1 MYAIEMQILYCHR
14 FESKNADIQE
24 KCWRIMLSLH
34 SSMKVIL
41 MKNVLIIA
49 YYFPPSGGP
58 GVQRVLKHIQYL
70 RDFGWNPIVLTV
82 SNGDFPARDES
93 LLAKIPH
100 DIIVERTHIYEPYD
114 AYRFL
119 MGQKK
124 GMPIDVNVI
133 KNDHQKRSFKEHIAE
148 VIRATFFIPD
158 ARIGWLPT
166 AIPKALELI
175 EQHGISAIYN
185 SSPPYTTSLIA
196 RQLKRKTGLHWVAGF
211 RDPWTEFL
219 TSPKRWFLPAWID
232 RQLER
237 SVFTEADAI
246 ECAWIGIIKDAIRK
260 FPELPDSKFHHVPNG
275 YDSTDYPSSEE
286 IDTTLAIND
295 AFVLTYTGS
304 MYGRRNP
311 SSLFSALE
319 LLISKNLID
328 SKKIHLRFIGR
339 FGNEVHEMFNA
350 TSFSSSIEVIGYVPH
365 EQSISYLLV
374 SDALLLIVDEA
385 KESEEI
391 VPGKV
396 YEYIGSMKPVIAIA
410 PSKGAIA
417 DLMHE
422 TQAGGIAH
430 QSDIEG
436 IANILVKMFQ
446 AYQEGKPLANPNV
459 DIIKRYERRE
469 STRTLA
475 QLLDGLS

>member
-1 MYAIEMQILYCHR
+1 
-14 FESKNADIQE
+14 
-24 KCWRIMLSLH
+24 
-34 SSMKVIL
+34 

-93 LLAKIPH
+93 LLAKIPP

-114 AYRFL
+114 AYRML

-133 KNDHQKRSFKEHIAE
+133 KTEHQKRSFKERIAE
-148 VIRATFFIPD
+148 AIRATFFIPD

-166 AIPKALELI
+166 AVPKALELI
-175 EQHGISAIYN
+175 EKHSISAIYN

-196 RQLKRKTGLHWVAGF
+196 RQVKRKTGLHWVAGF

-219 TSPKRWFLPAWID
+219 TSPKRWFIPTWID
-232 RQLER
+232 RILEK
-237 SVFTEADAI
+237 SVFTEADAV
-246 ECAWIGIIKDAIRK
+246 ECAWVGIIKDALGK
-260 FPELPDSKFHHVPNG
+260 FPTLNASKFHHVPNG
-275 YDSTDYPSSEE
+275 YDSTDYPPIED
-286 IDTTLAIND
+286 IDASLAKTGV
-295 AFVLTYTGS
+295 FTLTYTGS

-311 SSLFSALE
+311 SSLFAALE
-319 LLISKNLID
+319 LLAKRGELSP
-328 SKKIHLRFIGR
+328 SEIHLRFIGR
-339 FGNEVHEMFNA
+339 FGNEVHEMFNS
-350 TSFSSSIEVIGYVPH
+350 TSFSNSIEVIGYVPH

-374 SDALLLIVDEA
+374 SDVLLLIVDEA

-396 YEYIGSMKPVIAIA
+396 YEYIGSFKPVIAIA
-410 PSKGAIA
+410 PNHGAIA
-417 DLMHE
+417 DLMNE
-422 TQAGGIAH
+422 TKAGGIAH

-436 IANILVKMFQ
+436 IAKIILEMYRAFS
-446 AYQEGKPLANPNV
+446 EGRPLAQPNAEA
-459 DIIKRYERRE
+459 IKGYERRE
-469 STRTLA
+469 STRKLA
-475 QLLDGLS
+475 QLLNGE

>member
-1 MYAIEMQILYCHR
+1 
-14 FESKNADIQE
+14 
-24 KCWRIMLSLH
+24 
-34 SSMKVIL
+34 

-93 LLAKIPH
+93 LLAKIPK

-114 AYRFL
+114 AYRML

-133 KNDHQKRSFKEHIAE
+133 KNDHQKRTFKERIAE
-148 VIRATFFIPD
+148 AIRATFFIPD
-158 ARIGWLPT
+158 ARIGWIPT
-166 AIPKALELI
+166 AVPKALELI
-175 EQHGISAIYN
+175 KKHSIIAIYN

-196 RQLKRKTGLHWVAGF
+196 RQVKRKTGLHWVAGF

-219 TSPKRWFLPAWID
+219 TSPKRWLFPAWID
-232 RQLER
+232 SKLEL
-237 SVFTEADAI
+237 SVFSEADAI
-246 ECAWIGIIKDAIRK
+246 ECAWIGIIKDALRK
-260 FPELPDSKFHHVPNG
+260 FPTLDERKFHHVPNG
-275 YDSTDYPSSEE
+275 YDSTDYPSMENVDMSLSKPG
-286 IDTTLAIND
+286 TFT
-295 AFVLTYTGS
+295 LTYTGS

-311 SSLFSALE
+311 SSLFAALE
-319 LLISKNLID
+319 LLSARGELSPND
-328 SKKIHLRFIGR
+328 IHLRFIGR
-339 FGNEVHEMFNA
+339 FGNEVHEMFQS

-365 EQSISYLLV
+365 EKSISYLLV
-374 SDALLLIVDEA
+374 SDVLLLIVDEA

-396 YEYIGSMKPVIAIA
+396 YEYIGSFKPVIAIA
-410 PSKGAIA
+410 PMQGAIA
-417 DLMHE
+417 DLMNE
-422 TQAGGIAH
+422 TKAGGIAH

-436 IANILVKMFQ
+436 IAHIILEMYRAFKEGRSLAQPNIE
-446 AYQEGKPLANPNV
+446 A
-459 DIIKRYERRE
+459 IKSYERRE
-469 STRTLA
+469 STRKLA
-475 QLLDGLS
+475 HLLDAHQS

>member
-1 MYAIEMQILYCHR
+1 
-14 FESKNADIQE
+14 
-24 KCWRIMLSLH
+24 
-34 SSMKVIL
+34 

-93 LLAKIPH
+93 LLAKIPN

-114 AYRFL
+114 AYRLL

-124 GMPIDVNVI
+124 GVPIDVNVI
-133 KNDHQKRSFKEHIAE
+133 KNEHQRRTFKERIAE
-148 VIRATFFIPD
+148 AIRATFFIPD

-166 AIPKALELI
+166 AVPKALELI
-175 EQHGISAIYN
+175 EKYSITAIYN

-196 RQLKRKTGLHWVAGF
+196 RQVKRKTGLHWVAGF

-219 TSPKRWFLPAWID
+219 TSPTRWFLPARID
-232 RQLER
+232 RMFEK

-246 ECAWIGIIKDAIRK
+246 ECAWIGIIKDAMRK
-260 FPELPDSKFHHVPNG
+260 FPALDERKFHHVPNG
-275 YDSTDYPSSEE
+275 YDSTDYPIAEN
-286 IDTTLAIND
+286 IDTSLAKPGV
-295 AFVLTYTGS
+295 FTLTYTGS

-311 SSLFSALE
+311 SALFAALE
-319 LLISKNLID
+319 LLSSKAEISPD
-328 SKKIHLRFIGR
+328 SIHLRFIGR
-339 FGNEVHEMFNA
+339 FGNEVHEMFA
-350 TSFSSSIEVIGYVPH
+350 TTSFSSSIEVIGYVPH
-365 EQSISYLLV
+365 EKSISYLLV
-374 SDALLLIVDEA
+374 SDVLLLIVDEA

-396 YEYIGSMKPVIAIA
+396 YEYIGSFKPVIAIA
-410 PSKGAIA
+410 PTHGAIA
-417 DLMHE
+417 DLMNE
-422 TQAGGIAH
+422 TRAGGIAH

-436 IANILVKMFQ
+436 IANIIREMYIAFK
-446 AYQEGKPLANPNV
+446 EGKSLAQPN
-459 DIIKRYERRE
+459 IEAIKGYERRE
-469 STRTLA
+469 STRKLA
-475 QLLDGLS
+475 QLLDTK

>member
-1 MYAIEMQILYCHR
+1 
-14 FESKNADIQE
+14 
-24 KCWRIMLSLH
+24 
-34 SSMKVIL
+34 

-93 LLAKIPH
+93 LLAKIPN

-114 AYRFL
+114 AYRLL

-124 GMPIDVNVI
+124 GVPIDVNVI
-133 KNDHQKRSFKEHIAE
+133 KNEHQRRTFKERIAE
-148 VIRATFFIPD
+148 AIRATFFIPD

-166 AIPKALELI
+166 AVPKALDLI
-175 EQHGISAIYN
+175 EKYSITAIYN

-196 RQLKRKTGLHWVAGF
+196 RQVKRKTGLHWVAGF

-219 TSPKRWFLPAWID
+219 TSPTRWFLPAWID
-232 RQLER
+232 RMFEK

-246 ECAWIGIIKDAIRK
+246 ECAWIGIIKDAMRK
-260 FPELPDSKFHHVPNG
+260 FPELDERKFHHVPNG
-275 YDSTDYPSSEE
+275 YDSTDYPIAEN
-286 IDTTLAIND
+286 IDTSLAKPEV
-295 AFVLTYTGS
+295 FTLTYTGS

-311 SSLFSALE
+311 SALFAALE
-319 LLISKNLID
+319 LLSSRGEISPD
-328 SKKIHLRFIGR
+328 SIHLRFIGR
-339 FGNEVHEMFNA
+339 FGNEVHEMFA
-350 TSFSSSIEVIGYVPH
+350 TTSFSSSIEVIGYVPH
-365 EQSISYLLV
+365 EKSISYLLV
-374 SDALLLIVDEA
+374 SDVLLLIVDEA

-396 YEYIGSMKPVIAIA
+396 YEYIGSFKPVIAIA
-410 PSKGAIA
+410 PTHGAIA
-417 DLMHE
+417 DLMNE
-422 TQAGGIAH
+422 TRAGGIAH

-436 IANILVKMFQ
+436 IANIIREMYTAFK
-446 AYQEGKPLANPNV
+446 EGKSLAQPN
-459 DIIKRYERRE
+459 IEAIKGYERRE
-469 STRTLA
+469 STRKLA
-475 QLLDGLS
+475 QLLDTK

>member
-1 MYAIEMQILYCHR
+1 
-14 FESKNADIQE
+14 
-24 KCWRIMLSLH
+24 
-34 SSMKVIL
+34 

-93 LLAKIPH
+93 LLSKIPA

-114 AYRFL
+114 AYRML

-124 GMPIDVNVI
+124 GVPIDVNVI
-133 KNDHQKRSFKEHIAE
+133 KSDHQRRSIKERIAE
-148 VIRATFFIPD
+148 AIRATFFIPD

-175 EQHGISAIYN
+175 EKHAISAIYN

-232 RQLER
+232 RSLEH
-237 SVFTEADAI
+237 SVFKEADAI
-246 ECAWIGIIKDAIRK
+246 ECAWIGIIKDALRK
-260 FPELPDSKFHHVPNG
+260 FPELPESKFYHVPNG
-275 YDSTDYPSSEE
+275 YDSTDYPSREH
-286 IDTTLAIND
+286 IDTTLEIND

-311 SSLFSALE
+311 SSLFAALE
-319 LLISKNLID
+319 LLASKNLID
-328 SKKIHLRFIGR
+328 PKSIHLRFIGR
-339 FGNEVHEMFNA
+339 FGNEVHDMFNA
-350 TSFSSSIEVIGYVPH
+350 TTFKSSI
-365 EQSISYLLV
+365 
-374 SDALLLIVDEA
+374 
-385 KESEEI
+385 
-391 VPGKV
+391 
-396 YEYIGSMKPVIAIA
+396 
-410 PSKGAIA
+410 
-417 DLMHE
+417 
-422 TQAGGIAH
+422 
-430 QSDIEG
+430 
-436 IANILVKMFQ
+436 
-446 AYQEGKPLANPNV
+446 
-459 DIIKRYERRE
+459 
-469 STRTLA
+469 
-475 QLLDGLS
+475 

>member
-1 MYAIEMQILYCHR
+1 
-14 FESKNADIQE
+14 
-24 KCWRIMLSLH
+24 MLSLQ
-34 SSMKVIL
+34 SSRIAFA

-93 LLAKIPH
+93 LLSKIPA

-114 AYRFL
+114 AYRML

-124 GMPIDVNVI
+124 GVPIDVNVI
-133 KNDHQKRSFKEHIAE
+133 KNDHQRRSIKERIAE
-148 VIRATFFIPD
+148 AIRATLFIPD

-166 AIPKALELI
+166 AIPKAMELI
-175 EQHGISAIYN
+175 EKHSISAIYN

-232 RQLER
+232 RSLEQ
-237 SVFTEADAI
+237 SVFKEADAI
-246 ECAWIGIIKDAIRK
+246 ECAWIGIIKDALRK
-260 FPELPDSKFHHVPNG
+260 FPSLSESKFHHVPNG
-275 YDSTDYPSSEE
+275 YDSTDYPSREH
-286 IDTTLAIND
+286 IDTTLEIND
-295 AFVLTYTGS
+295 RFVLTYTGS

-311 SSLFSALE
+311 SSLFAALE
-319 LLISKNLID
+319 LLASKNLLD
-328 SKKIHLRFIGR
+328 PKSIHLRFIGR
-339 FGNEVHEMFNA
+339 FGNEVHDMFNS
-350 TSFSSSIEVIGYVPH
+350 TSFKSSIEVIGYVPH
-365 EQSISYLLV
+365 EKSISYLLV
-374 SDALLLIVDEA
+374 SHALLLIVDEA

-410 PSKGAIA
+410 PAKGAIA

-436 IANILVKMFQ
+436 IAEIILKMYQ
-446 AYQEGKPLANPNV
+446 AFQEGKPIAYPNV
-459 DIIKRYERRE
+459 DAIRRYERRE

-475 QLLDGLS
+475 KLLDGLS